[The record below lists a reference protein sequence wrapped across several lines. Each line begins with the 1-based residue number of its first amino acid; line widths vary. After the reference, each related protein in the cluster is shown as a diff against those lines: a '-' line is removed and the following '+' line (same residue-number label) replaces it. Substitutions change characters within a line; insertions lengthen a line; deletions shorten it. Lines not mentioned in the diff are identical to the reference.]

1 MSTDVRVRPAVVAGL
16 FYPADADTLAATVDD
31 AVARRDA
38 VVRGHHRRRWSSHTP
53 DTSTRVRLR
62 RPATARS
69 PRCATPSTGWCSSG
83 PPTTSAS
90 DGLAVS
96 SADAFVTPLGLVPVD
111 AEARAAA
118 LAVAGVVVDDHVH
131 APEHSLEVHLPFL
144 QRTLGDFAILP
155 LVVGA
160 ADARYGGGVLDTVW
174 GGPETLIVVSSDLSH
189 YLDHDAATRRDR
201 ATAAAIVAGD
211 IDTLTGADACGATPL
226 RGLCLAG
233 AHRTASPASSSTC
246 APPPTPRATPSRVV
260 GYGTFLFGPSS
271 SSGRR

>member
-31 AVARRDA
+31 AVAHA
-38 VVRGHHRRRWSSHTP
+38 MPWSGEPPKALVVPHAGY
-53 DTSTRVRLR
+53 VY
-62 RPATARS
+62 
-69 PRCATPSTGWCSSG
+69 SG
-83 PPTTSAS
+83 PVAATGYRALAALRDTVHRVVLLGPAHHVGLR
-90 DGLAVS
+90 GLAVS

-111 AEARAAA
+111 TEARAAV

-160 ADARYGGGVLDTVW
+160 ADARTVAAVLDTVW

-211 IDTLTGADACGATPL
+211 TDTLTGADACGATPL
-226 RGLCLAG
+226 RGLCLA
-233 AHRTASPASSSTC
+233 ARTHGLTAELVDLRTSADT
-246 APPPTPRATPSRVV
+246 AGDPSRVV